1 MTSTQTTSSTTT
13 SATTSTTARPPR
25 HLEERNLATIRRV
38 YEAFGRGEVPTILE
52 LVSPDVHWEFGTPDH
67 GIPWL
72 REGRGRD
79 HVARFFVAIGENLD
93 FQSFEPLAILAEGE
107 WVVGLVRLSAVH
119 KVTKK
124 PLREAC
130 EAHIWRFD
138 AEGRIVA
145 MRHGA
150 DTASHL
156 AAMTP

>member
-1 MTSTQTTSSTTT
+1 MTSTQTTIGT
-13 SATTSTTARPPR
+13 TTSTTTRPTR
-25 HLEERNLATIRRV
+25 QIEERNLQTIRRV
-38 YEAFGRGEVPTILE
+38 YEAFGRGDVPAILE

-79 HVARFFVAIGENLD
+79 HVAQFFTTLGQSLE

-107 WVVGLVRLSAVH
+107 WGVSLVRLSAIH

-124 PLREAC
+124 PLTEAC

-138 AEGRIVA
+138 EDGRIVA

-156 AAMTP
+156 AALAP

>member
-1 MTSTQTTSSTTT
+1 MTSTQTTIGTTNSTTT
-13 SATTSTTARPPR
+13 RPARQI
-25 HLEERNLATIRRV
+25 EERNLQTIRRV
-38 YEAFGRGEVPTILE
+38 YEAFGRGDVPSILE
-52 LVSPDVHWEFGTPDH
+52 LVAPDVHWEFGTPDH

-79 HVARFFVAIGENLD
+79 HVASFFVAVGENLD

-107 WVVGLVRLSAVH
+107 WVVALVRLSAIH
-119 KVTKK
+119 KVTNK

-138 AEGRIVA
+138 AEGRIAA

-156 AAMTP
+156 AAIKP